1 MIKIFY
7 KDRKQRHFRG
17 KRTRV
22 NGKRIIHPHYIVGE
36 DKDNFA
42 SLGITHDESKG
53 KKHKNYLL
61 SKNPEY
67 GQSSKSYMRK
77 EIENSS
83 KRNYTLYKFTNYK
96 MSSKDD
102 DYVDKLVEKKK
113 KYKSKK

>member
-17 KRTRV
+17 KKTNVR
-22 NGKRIIHPHYIVGE
+22 GEIKIHPHYIVGE
-36 DKDNFA
+36 NESKYA
-42 SLGITHDESKG
+42 SLGITHDDSKG
-53 KKHKNYLL
+53 KKHKNHLL

-96 MSSKDD
+96 MSTKDD

-113 KYKSKK
+113 NYKSKK

>member
-1 MIKIFY
+1 
-7 KDRKQRHFRG
+7 
-17 KRTRV
+17 
-22 NGKRIIHPHYIVGE
+22 
-36 DKDNFA
+36 
-42 SLGITHDESKG
+42 
-53 KKHKNYLL
+53 
-61 SKNPEY
+61 
-67 GQSSKSYMRK
+67 MRK